1 MLWELFLTFF
11 KIGFMSFGGGY
22 AMIPVI
28 GHEVKAHG
36 WLVEEQFTNSVAL
49 AGMAP
54 GPIATNTATLIGY
67 ETAGII
73 GATVS
78 TIGIIL
84 PSLLIIIIIASFFYH
99 MDQNKQVRS
108 IFYGLK
114 PVVTGLII
122 YAAIH
127 FGFKGQ
133 AESLFTWKNVSIAV
147 MAAGVFVAVL
157 KYKLYPIT
165 AILLSGLVGIALFS

>member
-11 KIGFMSFGGGY
+11 KIGFISFGGGY
-22 AMIPVI
+22 ALIPVFQ
-28 GHEVKAHG
+28 HEVEAHG
-36 WLVEEQFTNSVAL
+36 WLIEEQFTNSVVL

-67 ETAGII
+67 KTAGIL

-84 PSLLIIIIIASFFYH
+84 PSVLIIVIIALFYNRVG
-99 MDQNKQVRS
+99 QNRHVQS

-114 PVVTGLII
+114 PVVTALII

-127 FGFKGQ
+127 FGFKGHS
-133 AESLFTWKNVSIAV
+133 EHLFTLENAGIGFIAV
-147 MAAGVFVAVL
+147 GVFVAVW
-157 KYKLYPIT
+157 KYKLSPII
-165 AILLSGLVGIALFS
+165 AIFLSGLVGIVLFS

>member
-22 AMIPVI
+22 AMISVI
-28 GHEVKAHG
+28 QHESDAHH
-36 WLVEEQFTNSVAL
+36 WLTAEQFTNSVAL

-78 TIGIIL
+78 TIGIVL
-84 PSLLIIIIIASFFYH
+84 PSLFIIVTIASFFYR

-108 IFYGLK
+108 IYYGLK
-114 PVVTGLII
+114 PVVTGLIA

-127 FGFKGQ
+127 FGFEDKVGI
-133 AESLFTWKNVSIAV
+133 LFTWKNVIIAV

-157 KYKLYPIT
+157 KYKMYPLT
-165 AILLSGLVGIALFS
+165 AILLSALIGIALFS